1 MTEDVS
7 GTIGDSSGMNM
18 PGVLVSSSGTNKELS
33 GTDGGSSGM
42 NMPRALMSS
51 SGTNKVLSG
60 TEKIEPGVHVRK
72 DRTADCRLDVC

>member
-1 MTEDVS
+1 
-7 GTIGDSSGMNM
+7 MNM
-18 PGVLVSSSGTNKELS
+18 PGALVRLSGTNKELS
-33 GTDGGSSGM
+33 GINGGSSGM
-42 NMPRALMSS
+42 NMLGALVSS